1 MAIKGKGRSKSKPAA
16 RAPKRAPVAVPI
28 PFTQRR
34 WVQRTAF
41 FILGV
46 LVVSGFVWLMNG
58 LRKNDAESQATNVAS
73 SKRTAAQAYRSAV
86 EDAVGTVAVVTPG
99 VPPAAFAEM
108 GDTLQQMKQ
117 GTPPDDAADV
127 FATASKDAAAAAAA
141 ITKYDVGTKIDD
153 KGFIATETIAFTD
166 SSQQIVQALR
176 LYQHAADVG
185 KVAAESSGPEAQQLT
200 DVAQG
205 LFDDAQTMMTQ
216 GWSSFLS
223 ALSAGGIVDPPANA
237 GIPGLPTGS

>member
-1 MAIKGKGRSKSKPAA
+1 M
-16 RAPKRAPVAVPI
+16 
-28 PFTQRR
+28 
-34 WVQRTAF
+34 
-41 FILGV
+41 
-46 LVVSGFVWLMNG
+46 
-58 LRKNDAESQATNVAS
+58 AS
-73 SKRTAAQAYRSAV
+73 SKRTAAQSYKSAV
-86 EDAVGTVAVVTPG
+86 EDAVGTVAVVSPG

-117 GTPPDDAADV
+117 GTTPDDAADV
-127 FATASKDAAAAAAA
+127 FATASKDAATAAAA

-153 KGFIATETIAFTD
+153 KGFVATETIAFTD

-185 KVAAESSGPEAQQLT
+185 KVAAESSGPEAAQLT